1 MNTDSQRE
9 RNRHHTKRGPGRM
22 PYTRT
27 AVNGRK
33 RMTLAI
39 GPGSIGCE
47 REILRVA
54 REESLVWAVNL
65 YEKHRETYMHAG
77 KMQIDPMMQLWYA
90 RAKQELGA

>member
-1 MNTDSQRE
+1 MSVNRLNE
-9 RNRHHTKRGPGRM
+9 LNRHRTKSGPGRM
-22 PYTRT
+22 PFRRT
-27 AVNGRK
+27 SLLGSK
-33 RMTLAI
+33 RMKLAT

-54 REESLVWAVNL
+54 RTSLVWAVNL
-65 YEKHRETYMHAG
+65 YEKHRDTYMHEG